1 MDPSPTLAAASTDT
15 GQTTIRASVLN
26 EQVIEVAP
34 GWVASLEQA
43 LPHARYRAI
52 ALYDARGEV
61 LHCTSTDF
69 GIEFRQALN
78 DALDAFVL
86 GAARESRFLRGDGTR
101 TAVMLAL
108 RDLHS
113 ALQGVCLLVV
123 EDTPPEDNDPASRF
137 LTPAVQTILADVASE
152 IAQTLHAMPRQKP
165 PKPKAPVPLPLEA
178 VYAQIRE
185 QEVVLRV
192 QQLMRLRRGEGIRR
206 FEVLLRHMVDG
217 VEQSPERVMQTAASH
232 GLASM
237 IDRRVVGE
245 LIAWLHRNPAVW
257 KRDPPTF
264 SVNLSDAAVIEPHFI
279 NFVESCL
286 QKAGLPHG
294 LIGVEFSERICLT
307 NPNEVVPALD
317 VFARLGVPVAI
328 DDFNVVGAGMPI
340 LEHPAVRLIK
350 IDAELTTHAL
360 EHRLTQARVVGLVQT
375 AKVMGLQTVAKR
387 VMSGD
392 QSSWLTAL
400 GVDFV
405 QSFEVS
411 PPVALDSLIVA
422 GSSGAVSPGA
432 SATKDNA
439 G

>member
-1 MDPSPTLAAASTDT
+1 MDQHLSTLATSSMDT

-34 GWVASLEQA
+34 GWVANLEQA

-86 GAARESRFLRGDGTR
+86 GAARESRFLRGEGTR
-101 TAVMLAL
+101 AAVMLAL
-108 RDLHS
+108 RDLTS

-123 EDTPPEDNDPASRF
+123 EDSPLEDEDPAARF

-152 IAQTLHAMPRQKP
+152 VAQTLHAMPRARPTK
-165 PKPKAPVPLPLEA
+165 PKPPVPLPLEA
-178 VYAQIRE
+178 VYAQIRQ

-192 QQLMRLRRGEGIRR
+192 QQLVRLRKAEGVRR

-217 VEQSPERVMQTAASH
+217 EETSPERVMQTAANH

-237 IDRRVVGE
+237 IDRRVIGE
-245 LIAWLHRNPAVW
+245 LIAWLHRNPSVW
-257 KRDPPTF
+257 KKDPPSF

-279 NFVESCL
+279 SFVESCL
-286 QKAGLPHG
+286 HKAALPPG
-294 LIGVEFSERICLT
+294 LIGVEFSERVCLT
-307 NPNEVVPALD
+307 HTEQVVRALD
-317 VFARLGVPVAI
+317 VFARIGVPVAI

-340 LEHPAVRLIK
+340 LDHSAVRLLK
-350 IDAELTTHAL
+350 IDADLTTNAL
-360 EHRLTQARVVGLVQT
+360 QHRLTQARVVGLVQT

-387 VMSGD
+387 VLGGD
-392 QSSWLTAL
+392 HSNWLTAL

-405 QSFEVS
+405 QSFEAS
-411 PPVALDSLIVA
+411 PPVALDSLLSV
-422 GSSGAVSPGA
+422 
-432 SATKDNA
+432 
-439 G
+439 

>member
-1 MDPSPTLAAASTDT
+1 MDPRPTLAAASIET

-34 GWVASLEQA
+34 GWVSALEGA
-43 LPHARYRAI
+43 LPHARYRAL

-86 GAARESRFLRGDGTR
+86 GAARESRFLRGEGTR
-101 TAVMLAL
+101 TAIMLAL

-123 EDTPPEDNDPASRF
+123 EDTPPEDDDPAARF
-137 LTPAVQTILADVASE
+137 LTPAVQTILTDVASE
-152 IAQTLHAMPRQKP
+152 IAQTLHAMPAKKP
-165 PKPKAPVPLPLEA
+165 AKPRPPVPLPLEA
-178 VYAQIRE
+178 VYQQIRS

-192 QQLMRLRRGEGIRR
+192 QQLVRLRKAEGVRR

-217 VEQSPERVMQTAASH
+217 EETSPERVMQTAANH

-237 IDRRVVGE
+237 IDRRVMGE
-245 LIAWLHRNPAVW
+245 LIAWLHRNPTVW
-257 KRDPPTF
+257 KKDPPAF
-264 SVNLSDAAVIEPHFI
+264 SVNLSDAAVVEPHFI
-279 NFVESCL
+279 SFVENCMLKS
-286 QKAGLPHG
+286 GLPPG
-294 LIGVEFSERICLT
+294 LIGVEFSERVCLT
-307 NPNEVVPALD
+307 HTDQVLAALET
-317 VFARLGVPVAI
+317 FARIGVPVAI

-340 LEHPAVRLIK
+340 LDHPAVRLLK
-350 IDAELTTHAL
+350 IDADLTTGAL
-360 EHRLTQARVVGLVQT
+360 QHRLTQAQVVGLVQT

-387 VMSGD
+387 VLGGD
-392 QSSWLTAL
+392 HTNWLTAL

-411 PPVALDSLIVA
+411 PPVSLDSLLQ
-422 GSSGAVSPGA
+422 G
-432 SATKDNA
+432 
-439 G
+439 

>member
-1 MDPSPTLAAASTDT
+1 MDPRQSTLASSSAET

-34 GWVASLEQA
+34 GWVGNLEQA

-61 LHCTSTDF
+61 LHCTTTDF

-86 GAARESRFLRGDGTR
+86 GAARESRFLRGEGTR

-123 EDTPPEDNDPASRF
+123 EDTPAEDEDPAARF
-137 LTPAVQTILADVASE
+137 LTPSVQTILTDIASE
-152 IAQTLHAMPRQKP
+152 IAQTLHAMPAKKP
-165 PKPKAPVPLPLEA
+165 PKPRPPVPLPLEA

-192 QQLMRLRRGEGIRR
+192 QQLVRLRKAEGMRR

-217 VEQSPERVMQTAASH
+217 EEQSPERVMQTAANH

-245 LIAWLHRNPAVW
+245 LIGWLHRNPSIW
-257 KRDPPTF
+257 KKDPPAF
-264 SVNLSDAAVIEPHFI
+264 SVNLSDAAVTEPHFI
-279 NFVESCL
+279 SFVESCL
-286 QKAGLPHG
+286 QKAGLPPG
-294 LIGVEFSERICLT
+294 LIGVEFSERVCLSH
-307 NPNEVVPALD
+307 PNEVMAALD
-317 VFARLGVPVAI
+317 VFGRSGVPVAI

-340 LEHPAVRLIK
+340 LEHAAVRLLK
-350 IDAELTTHAL
+350 IDAELTTNAL
-360 EHRLTQARVVGLVQT
+360 QHRLTQARVVGLVQT

-387 VMSGD
+387 VQSGD
-392 QSSWLTAL
+392 HSNWLTAL
-400 GVDFV
+400 GVDFI
-405 QSFEVS
+405 QSFDTS
-411 PPVALDSLIVA
+411 PPVALDSLL
-422 GSSGAVSPGA
+422 G
-432 SATKDNA
+432 
-439 G
+439 

>member
-1 MDPSPTLAAASTDT
+1 MDPRLSTLPSGHIET

-34 GWVASLEQA
+34 GWVANLEAA

-86 GAARESRFLRGDGTR
+86 GAARESRFLRGEGTR
-101 TAVMLAL
+101 TAIMLAL

-123 EDTPPEDNDPASRF
+123 EDTPPEDEDPPARF
-137 LTPAVQTILADVASE
+137 LTPAVQTILADIASE
-152 IAQTLHAMPRQKP
+152 VAQTLHAMPRQKP
-165 PKPKAPVPLPLEA
+165 QKPKPPVPLPLEA
-178 VYAQIRE
+178 VYAQIRN

-192 QQLMRLRRGEGIRR
+192 QQLVRLRKAEGVRR

-217 VEQSPERVMQTAASH
+217 EETSPERVMQTAANH

-257 KRDPPTF
+257 KKDPPAF

-279 NFVESCL
+279 SFVENCM
-286 QKAGLPHG
+286 QKSGLPPG
-294 LIGVEFSERICLT
+294 LIGVEFSERVCLSHT
-307 NPNEVVPALD
+307 DQVIPALD
-317 VFARLGVPVAI
+317 VFARIGVPVAI

-340 LEHPAVRLIK
+340 LEHSAIRLLK
-350 IDAELTTHAL
+350 IDAELTTNAL
-360 EHRLTQARVVGLVQT
+360 QHRLTQARVVGLVQT

-387 VMSGD
+387 VLGGD
-392 QSSWLTAL
+392 HSNWLTAL

-411 PPVALDSLIVA
+411 PPVALDSLLAPAAAQA
-422 GSSGAVSPGA
+422 G
-432 SATKDNA
+432 
-439 G
+439 

>member
-1 MDPSPTLAAASTDT
+1 MDPHQSTLASGSIET

-34 GWVASLEQA
+34 GWVASLERA

-86 GAARESRFLRGDGTR
+86 GAARESRFLRGEGTR

-108 RDLHS
+108 RDLQS

-123 EDTPPEDNDPASRF
+123 EDTPPEDEDPPARF
-137 LTPAVQTILADVASE
+137 LTPAVQTILADIASE
-152 IAQTLHAMPRQKP
+152 VAQTLHAMPRTAP
-165 PKPKAPVPLPLEA
+165 PKPRPPVPLPLEA
-178 VYAQIRE
+178 VYAQIRN

-192 QQLMRLRRGEGIRR
+192 QQLMRLRKAEGVRR

-217 VEQSPERVMQTAASH
+217 VEQSPERVMQTAANH

-237 IDRRVVGE
+237 IDRRVIAE
-245 LIAWLHRNPAVW
+245 LIGWLHRNPGVW
-257 KRDPPTF
+257 KKDSPAF
-264 SVNLSDAAVIEPHFI
+264 SVNLSDAAVTEPHFI
-279 NFVESCL
+279 SFVESCL
-286 QKAGLPHG
+286 AKAALPPG
-294 LIGVEFSERICLT
+294 LIGVEFSERVCLT
-307 NPNEVVPALD
+307 HPNEVVPALE
-317 VFARLGVPVAI
+317 VFARIGVPVAI

-340 LEHPAVRLIK
+340 LDHPAVRLLK
-350 IDAELTTHAL
+350 LDAELTTNAL
-360 EHRLTQARVVGLVQT
+360 QHRLTQARVVGLVQT
-375 AKVMGLQTVAKR
+375 AKIMGLQTVAKR
-387 VMSGD
+387 VVGGD
-392 QSSWLTAL
+392 HTNWLTAL

-411 PPVALDSLIVA
+411 PPVALDSLITPA
-422 GSSGAVSPGA
+422 
-432 SATKDNA
+432 
-439 G
+439 

>member
-1 MDPSPTLAAASTDT
+1 MDPLPSTLASAVSDT

-34 GWVASLEQA
+34 GWVASLERA
-43 LPHARYRAI
+43 LPHARYRAL

-86 GAARESRFLRGDGTR
+86 GAARESRFLRGEGTR

-123 EDTPPEDNDPASRF
+123 EDTPPDETDPPSRF
-137 LTPAVQTILADVASE
+137 LTPAVQTILADIASE
-152 IAQTLHAMPRQKP
+152 IAQTLHAIPAQKP
-165 PKPKAPVPLPLEA
+165 PKPRPPVPLPLEA

-192 QQLMRLRRGEGIRR
+192 QQLVRLRKAEGVRR

-217 VEQSPERVMQTAASH
+217 EEQSPERVMQTAANH

-237 IDRRVVGE
+237 IDRRVIVE
-245 LIAWLHRNPAVW
+245 LISWLHRNPTVW
-257 KRDPPTF
+257 KRDPPAF
-264 SVNLSDAAVIEPHFI
+264 SINLSDSAVIEPHFI
-279 NFVESCL
+279 SFVESCL
-286 QKAGLPHG
+286 QKAALPPG
-294 LIGVEFSERICLT
+294 LIGVEFSERVCLT
-307 NPNEVVPALD
+307 NSDQVLPALE
-317 VFARLGVPVAI
+317 VFARIGVPVAI

-340 LEHPAVRLIK
+340 LDHPAVRLLK
-350 IDAELTTHAL
+350 LDAELTTNAL
-360 EHRLTQARVVGLVQT
+360 QHRLTQARVVGLVQT

-387 VMSGD
+387 VPAGD
-392 QSSWLTAL
+392 QSNWLTAL

-405 QSFEVS
+405 QSFDTA
-411 PPVALDSLIVA
+411 PPVALDSLVQ
-422 GSSGAVSPGA
+422 G
-432 SATKDNA
+432 
-439 G
+439 

>member
-1 MDPSPTLAAASTDT
+1 MDHRQSTLASASIET

-34 GWVASLEQA
+34 GWVAALEGA

-86 GAARESRFLRGDGTR
+86 GAARESRFLRGEGTR
-101 TAVMLAL
+101 TAIMLAL

-123 EDTPPEDNDPASRF
+123 EDTPAEEEDPASRF

-152 IAQTLHAMPRQKP
+152 IAQTLHAIPAQKP
-165 PKPKAPVPLPLEA
+165 QKPKPPVPLPLEA

-192 QQLMRLRRGEGIRR
+192 QQLVRLRKAEGVRR

-217 VEQSPERVMQTAASH
+217 EEQSPERVMQTAANH

-237 IDRRVVGE
+237 IDRRVMGE
-245 LIAWLHRNPAVW
+245 LIGWLHRNTAVW
-257 KRDPPTF
+257 KKDPPAF
-264 SVNLSDAAVIEPHFI
+264 SVNLSDSAVIEPHFI
-279 NFVESCL
+279 TFVESCL
-286 QKAGLPHG
+286 QKSGLPPG
-294 LIGVEFSERICLT
+294 LIGVEFSERVCLSH
-307 NPNEVVPALD
+307 PNEVKPALD
-317 VFARLGVPVAI
+317 VFARIGVPVAI

-340 LEHPAVRLIK
+340 LDHSAVRLLK
-350 IDAELTTHAL
+350 IDAELTTNAL
-360 EHRLTQARVVGLVQT
+360 QHRLTQARVVGLVQT

-387 VMSGD
+387 VQSGD
-392 QSSWLTAL
+392 HSNWLTAL

-405 QSFEVS
+405 QSFDTS
-411 PPVALDSLIVA
+411 PPVALDSLL
-422 GSSGAVSPGA
+422 G
-432 SATKDNA
+432 
-439 G
+439 

>member
-1 MDPSPTLAAASTDT
+1 MET

-34 GWVASLEQA
+34 GWVAALEGA
-43 LPHARYRAI
+43 LPHARYRAL

-86 GAARESRFLRGDGTR
+86 GAARESRFLRGEGTR

-108 RDLHS
+108 RDLNS

-123 EDTPPEDNDPASRF
+123 EDTPPEDQDPASRF
-137 LTPAVQTILADVASE
+137 LTPSVQTILADIASE
-152 IAQTLHAMPRQKP
+152 IAQTLHAMPAQKP
-165 PKPKAPVPLPLEA
+165 QKPKPAVPLPLEA

-185 QEVVLRV
+185 QQVVLRV
-192 QQLMRLRRGEGIRR
+192 QQLVRLRKAEGVRR

-217 VEQSPERVMQTAASH
+217 EEQSPERVMQTAAKH

-237 IDRRVVGE
+237 IDRRVIGE
-245 LIAWLHRNPAVW
+245 LIGWLHRNPTAW
-257 KRDPPTF
+257 KKDSPAF
-264 SVNLSDAAVIEPHFI
+264 SVNLSDSAVTEPHFI
-279 NFVESCL
+279 SFVESCL
-286 QKAGLPHG
+286 QKAGLPPG
-294 LIGVEFSERICLT
+294 LIGVEFSERVCLT
-307 NPNEVVPALD
+307 HPTEVTAALE
-317 VFARLGVPVAI
+317 VFGRIGVPVAI

-340 LEHPAVRLIK
+340 LDHPAVRLLK
-350 IDAELTTHAL
+350 LDAELTTNAL
-360 EHRLTQARVVGLVQT
+360 QHRLTQARVVGLVQT

-387 VMSGD
+387 VPAGD
-392 QSSWLTAL
+392 HSNWLTAL

-405 QSFEVS
+405 QSFDTS
-411 PPVALDSLIVA
+411 PPVALDSLIQ
-422 GSSGAVSPGA
+422 G
-432 SATKDNA
+432 
-439 G
+439 

>member
-1 MDPSPTLAAASTDT
+1 MDPRQSTLAASSSDT

-34 GWVASLEQA
+34 GWVANLEAA
-43 LPHARYRAI
+43 LPHARYRAL

-86 GAARESRFLRGDGTR
+86 GAARESRFLRGEGSR

-108 RDLHS
+108 RDLNS

-123 EDTPPEDNDPASRF
+123 EDTPPEDEDPAGRF
-137 LTPAVQTILADVASE
+137 LTPAVQTILADIASE
-152 IAQTLHAMPRQKP
+152 VAQTLHAMPRATP
-165 PKPKAPVPLPLEA
+165 PKARPPVPLPLEA

-192 QQLMRLRRGEGIRR
+192 QQLVRLRKAEGVRR
-206 FEVLLRHMVDG
+206 FEVLLRHVVDG
-217 VEQSPERVMQTAASH
+217 VEQSPERVMQTAANH

-237 IDRRVVGE
+237 IDRKVMGE
-245 LIAWLHRNPAVW
+245 LISWLHRNPTVW
-257 KRDPPTF
+257 KKDPPAF
-264 SVNLSDAAVIEPHFI
+264 SVNLSDAAVVEPHFI
-279 NFVESCL
+279 SFVENCL
-286 QKAGLPHG
+286 QKAALPPG
-294 LIGVEFSERICLT
+294 VIGVEFSERVCLT
-307 NPNEVVPALD
+307 HPNEVLPALA
-317 VFARLGVPVAI
+317 VFARIGVPVAI

-340 LEHPAVRLIK
+340 LDHPAVRLLK
-350 IDAELTTHAL
+350 IDAELTTNAL
-360 EHRLTQARVVGLVQT
+360 QHRLTQARVVGLVQT

-387 VMSGD
+387 VMGGD
-392 QSSWLTAL
+392 HTNWLTAL

-405 QSFEVS
+405 QSFEAS
-411 PPVALDSLIVA
+411 PPVALDSL
-422 GSSGAVSPGA
+422 SGMVSQG
-432 SATKDNA
+432 
-439 G
+439 

>member
-1 MDPSPTLAAASTDT
+1 MDPRQSNLASASSDT

-34 GWVASLEQA
+34 VWVASLEGA

-123 EDTPPEDNDPASRF
+123 EDTPPDEADPAARF
-137 LTPAVQTILADVASE
+137 LTPAVQTILADIASE
-152 IAQTLHAMPRQKP
+152 IAQTLHAIPAQRPQKP
-165 PKPKAPVPLPLEA
+165 KPPVPLPLEA

-192 QQLMRLRRGEGIRR
+192 QQLVRLRKAEGIRR
-206 FEVLLRHMVDG
+206 YEVLLRHMVDG
-217 VEQSPERVMQTAASH
+217 EETSPERVMQTAANH

-237 IDRRVVGE
+237 IDRRVMGE
-245 LIAWLHRNPAVW
+245 LISWLHRNPSVW
-257 KRDPPTF
+257 KRDPPAF
-264 SVNLSDAAVIEPHFI
+264 SVNLSDAAVTEPHFI
-279 NFVESCL
+279 NFVESCM
-286 QKAGLPHG
+286 QKSGLPPG
-294 LIGVEFSERICLT
+294 LIGVEFSERVCLT
-307 NPNEVVPALD
+307 HPDQVIPALD
-317 VFARLGVPVAI
+317 VFGRIGVPVAI

-340 LEHPAVRLIK
+340 LDHSAVRLLK
-350 IDAELTTHAL
+350 IDAELTTNAL
-360 EHRLTQARVVGLVQT
+360 QHRLTQARVVGLVQT

-387 VMSGD
+387 VLGGD
-392 QSSWLTAL
+392 HSNWLTAL

-405 QSFEVS
+405 QSFEAS
-411 PPVALDSLIVA
+411 PPVALDSLLGPVA
-422 GSSGAVSPGA
+422 AA
-432 SATKDNA
+432 QA
-439 G
+439 

>member
-1 MDPSPTLAAASTDT
+1 MDPSQSTLASASSDT

-34 GWVASLEQA
+34 GWMRSLEQA
-43 LPHARYRAI
+43 LPHARYRAL

-86 GAARESRFLRGDGTR
+86 GAARESRFLRGEGTR
-101 TAVMLAL
+101 TAIMLAL

-113 ALQGVCLLVV
+113 ALQGVCLIVV
-123 EDTPPEDNDPASRF
+123 EDTPVEDEDPASRF
-137 LTPAVQTILADVASE
+137 LTPAVQTILADIASE
-152 IAQTLHAMPRQKP
+152 IAQTLHAIPAQKP
-165 PKPKAPVPLPLEA
+165 PKPKPPVPLPLEA
-178 VYAQIRE
+178 VYAQIRS

-192 QQLMRLRRGEGIRR
+192 QQLVRLRKAEGVRR

-217 VEQSPERVMQTAASH
+217 EEQSPERVMQTAANH

-237 IDRRVVGE
+237 IDRRVIAE
-245 LIAWLHRNPAVW
+245 LIGWLHRNPAVW
-257 KRDPPTF
+257 KKDPPAF
-264 SVNLSDAAVIEPHFI
+264 SVNLSDAAIVEPHFI
-279 NFVESCL
+279 SFVESCL
-286 QKAGLPHG
+286 QKAGLPPG

-307 NPNEVVPALD
+307 HSNQVVPALD
-317 VFARLGVPVAI
+317 VFSRIGVPVAI

-340 LEHPAVRLIK
+340 LEHPAVRLLK
-350 IDAELTTHAL
+350 LDAELTSTAL
-360 EHRLTQARVVGLVQT
+360 QHRLTQARVVGLVQT

-387 VMSGD
+387 VTAGD
-392 QSSWLTAL
+392 QSNWLTAL

-405 QSFEVS
+405 QSFDTS
-411 PPVALDSLIVA
+411 PPVALDSLVQ
-422 GSSGAVSPGA
+422 G
-432 SATKDNA
+432 
-439 G
+439 

>member
-1 MDPSPTLAAASTDT
+1 MDPRLSTLPSGHIET

-34 GWVASLEQA
+34 GWVANLEAA

-86 GAARESRFLRGDGTR
+86 GAARESRFLRGEGTR
-101 TAVMLAL
+101 TAIMLAL

-123 EDTPPEDNDPASRF
+123 EDTPPEDEDPPARF
-137 LTPAVQTILADVASE
+137 LTPAVQTILADIASE
-152 IAQTLHAMPRQKP
+152 VAQTLHAMPRQKP
-165 PKPKAPVPLPLEA
+165 QKPKPPVPLPLEA
-178 VYAQIRE
+178 VYAQIRN

-192 QQLMRLRRGEGIRR
+192 QQLVRLRKAEGVRR

-217 VEQSPERVMQTAASH
+217 EETSPERVMQTAANH

-257 KRDPPTF
+257 KKDPPAF

-279 NFVESCL
+279 SFVENCM
-286 QKAGLPHG
+286 QKSGLPPG
-294 LIGVEFSERICLT
+294 LIGVEFSERVCLSHT
-307 NPNEVVPALD
+307 EQVIPALD
-317 VFARLGVPVAI
+317 VFARIGVPVAI

-340 LEHPAVRLIK
+340 LEHSAIRLLK
-350 IDAELTTHAL
+350 IDAELTTNAL
-360 EHRLTQARVVGLVQT
+360 QHRLTQARVVGLVQT

-387 VMSGD
+387 VLGGD
-392 QSSWLTAL
+392 HSNWLTAL

-411 PPVALDSLIVA
+411 PPVALDSLLAPAAAQA
-422 GSSGAVSPGA
+422 G
-432 SATKDNA
+432 
-439 G
+439 

>member
-1 MDPSPTLAAASTDT
+1 MET

-34 GWVASLEQA
+34 GWMANLEAA

-101 TAVMLAL
+101 TAIMLAL
-108 RDLHS
+108 RDVNS
-113 ALQGVCLLVV
+113 ALQGVCMLVV
-123 EDTPPEDNDPASRF
+123 EDTPPEDEDPPARF
-137 LTPAVQTILADVASE
+137 LTPAVQTILTDVASE
-152 IAQTLHAMPRQKP
+152 IAQTLHAMPVKAAAKP
-165 PKPKAPVPLPLEA
+165 RPPAPLPLEA
-178 VYAQIRE
+178 VYAQIRN

-192 QQLMRLRRGEGIRR
+192 QQLVRLRKAEGVRR
-206 FEVLLRHMVDG
+206 YEVLLRHMVDG
-217 VEQSPERVMQTAASH
+217 EETSPERVMQTAANH

-237 IDRRVVGE
+237 IDRRVMGE
-245 LIAWLHRNPAVW
+245 LIAWLHRNSAVW
-257 KRDPPTF
+257 KKDSPAF
-264 SVNLSDAAVIEPHFI
+264 SVNLSDAAVVEPHFI
-279 NFVESCL
+279 SFVENCL
-286 QKAGLPHG
+286 QKSGLPPG
-294 LIGVEFSERICLT
+294 LVGVEFSERICLT
-307 NPNEVVPALD
+307 HTDQVVQALD
-317 VFARLGVPVAI
+317 VFARIGVPVAI

-340 LEHPAVRLIK
+340 LEHPAIRLLK
-350 IDAELTTHAL
+350 IDAELTTNAL
-360 EHRLTQARVVGLVQT
+360 QHRLTQARVVGLVQT

-387 VMSGD
+387 VMGGD
-392 QSSWLTAL
+392 HSNWLTAL

-411 PPVALDSLIVA
+411 PPVALDSLLA
-422 GSSGAVSPGA
+422 AAPSHA
-432 SATKDNA
+432 
-439 G
+439 

>member
-1 MDPSPTLAAASTDT
+1 MDTSPTLAAASIET

-34 GWVASLEQA
+34 GWVGALEQA

-86 GAARESRFLRGDGTR
+86 GAARESRFLRGEGTR
-101 TAVMLAL
+101 TAIMLAL

-123 EDTPPEDNDPASRF
+123 EDTPPEDEDPAARF
-137 LTPAVQTILADVASE
+137 LTPAVQTILTDVASE
-152 IAQTLHAMPRQKP
+152 IAQTLHAIPAKKPAKPRP
-165 PKPKAPVPLPLEA
+165 PVPLPLEA
-178 VYAQIRE
+178 VYAQIRN

-192 QQLMRLRRGEGIRR
+192 QQLVRLRKAEGVRR

-217 VEQSPERVMQTAASH
+217 EETSPERVMQTAANH

-237 IDRRVVGE
+237 IDRRVMGE

-257 KRDPPTF
+257 KRDPPAF
-264 SVNLSDAAVIEPHFI
+264 SVNLSDAAVVEPHFI
-279 NFVESCL
+279 SFVENCMLKS
-286 QKAGLPHG
+286 GLPPG
-294 LIGVEFSERICLT
+294 LIGVEFSERVCMTHTEL
-307 NPNEVVPALD
+307 VLSALN
-317 VFARLGVPVAI
+317 VFARVGVPVAI

-340 LEHPAVRLIK
+340 LDHPAVRLLK
-350 IDAELTTHAL
+350 IDAELTTGAL
-360 EHRLTQARVVGLVQT
+360 QHRLTQAQVVGLVQT

-387 VMSGD
+387 VLGGD
-392 QSSWLTAL
+392 HTNWLTAL

-405 QSFEVS
+405 QSFEAS
-411 PPVALDSLIVA
+411 PPVALDSLLQ
-422 GSSGAVSPGA
+422 G
-432 SATKDNA
+432 
-439 G
+439 

>member
-1 MDPSPTLAAASTDT
+1 MDT

-34 GWVASLEQA
+34 GWVANLEQA

-86 GAARESRFLRGDGTR
+86 GAARESRFLRGEGSR

-123 EDTPPEDNDPASRF
+123 EDTPPEDEDPAARF
-137 LTPAVQTILADVASE
+137 LTPSVQTILTDIASE
-152 IAQTLHAMPRQKP
+152 IAQTLHAMPRAAP
-165 PKPKAPVPLPLEA
+165 PKPRPPVPLPLEA

-185 QEVVLRV
+185 QDVVLRV
-192 QQLMRLRRGEGIRR
+192 QQLVRLRKAEGIRR

-217 VEQSPERVMQTAASH
+217 VEQTPERVMQTAANH
-232 GLASM
+232 GLSSM
-237 IDRRVVGE
+237 IDRKVVGE
-245 LIAWLHRNPAVW
+245 LIGWLHRNPTLW
-257 KRDPPTF
+257 KREPPTF

-279 NFVESCL
+279 SFVESCL
-286 QKAGLPHG
+286 QKAGLPPG
-294 LIGVEFSERICLT
+294 LIGVEFSERVCLSNT
-307 NPNEVVPALD
+307 DQVMPALD
-317 VFARLGVPVAI
+317 VFARIGVPVAI

-340 LEHPAVRLIK
+340 LEHSAVRLLK
-350 IDAELTTHAL
+350 LDAELTTNAL
-360 EHRLTQARVVGLVQT
+360 QHRLTQARVVGLVQT

-387 VMSGD
+387 VMGGD
-392 QSSWLTAL
+392 HSNWLTAL

-405 QSFEVS
+405 QSFEASPLVS
-411 PPVALDSLIVA
+411 LESLLPA
-422 GSSGAVSPGA
+422 A
-432 SATKDNA
+432 SAQSGQT
-439 G
+439 

>member
-1 MDPSPTLAAASTDT
+1 MDPRPSNLASASPDP

-26 EQVIEVAP
+26 AQVIEVAP
-34 GWVASLEQA
+34 GWVAALERA

-86 GAARESRFLRGDGTR
+86 GAARESRFLRGEGTR

-108 RDLHS
+108 RDLNS
-113 ALQGVCLLVV
+113 ALQGVCLIVV
-123 EDTPPEDNDPASRF
+123 EDTPPEDDDPPARF
-137 LTPAVQTILADVASE
+137 LTPAVTTCLTDIASE
-152 IAQTLHAMPRQKP
+152 VAQSMNTMSRTLPTK
-165 PKPKAPVPLPLEA
+165 PKPPVPLPLEA
-178 VYAQIRE
+178 VYAQIRQ

-192 QQLMRLRRGEGIRR
+192 QQLVRLRKAEGVRR

-217 VEQSPERVMQTAASH
+217 EEQSPERVMQTAANH

-237 IDRRVVGE
+237 IDRRVIAELVG
-245 LIAWLHRNPAVW
+245 WLHRNSRLW
-257 KRDPPTF
+257 KRDPPAF

-279 NFVESCL
+279 TFVENCL
-286 QKAGLPHG
+286 QKAALPPGL
-294 LIGVEFSERICLT
+294 LGVEFSERVCLT
-307 NPNEVVPALD
+307 HPNEVVPALD
-317 VFARLGVPVAI
+317 VFARIGVPVAI

-340 LEHPAVRLIK
+340 LDHPAVRLLK
-350 IDAELTTHAL
+350 LDAELTTHAL

-387 VMSGD
+387 VMGGD
-392 QSSWLTAL
+392 HNNWLTAL

-405 QSFEVS
+405 QSFEAS
-411 PPVALDSLIVA
+411 PPVALDTLL
-422 GSSGAVSPGA
+422 
-432 SATKDNA
+432 T
-439 G
+439 

>member
-1 MDPSPTLAAASTDT
+1 MASASIET

-34 GWVASLEQA
+34 GWVAALEGA

-108 RDLHS
+108 RDLHA

-123 EDTPPEDNDPASRF
+123 EDTPAEEEDPAARF

-152 IAQTLHAMPRQKP
+152 IAQTLHAIPAQKP
-165 PKPKAPVPLPLEA
+165 QKPKPAVPLPLEA

-185 QEVVLRV
+185 QQVVLRV
-192 QQLMRLRRGEGIRR
+192 QQLIRLRKAEGIRR

-217 VEQSPERVMQTAASH
+217 EEQSPERVMQTAANH

-237 IDRRVVGE
+237 IDRRVIAE
-245 LIAWLHRNPAVW
+245 LIGWLHRNTVVW
-257 KRDPPTF
+257 KKDPPAF
-264 SVNLSDAAVIEPHFI
+264 SVNLSDSAVTEPHFI
-279 NFVESCL
+279 SFVESCL
-286 QKAGLPHG
+286 QKAGLPPG
-294 LIGVEFSERICLT
+294 LIGVEFSERVCLSH
-307 NPNEVVPALD
+307 PNEVMPALD
-317 VFARLGVPVAI
+317 VFARIGVPVAI

-340 LEHPAVRLIK
+340 LDHSAVRLLK
-350 IDAELTTHAL
+350 LDAELTTNAL
-360 EHRLTQARVVGLVQT
+360 QHRLTQARVVGLVQA

-387 VMSGD
+387 VQSGD
-392 QSSWLTAL
+392 HSNWLTAL

-405 QSFEVS
+405 QSFDTA
-411 PPVALDSLIVA
+411 PPVALDSLL
-422 GSSGAVSPGA
+422 PG
-432 SATKDNA
+432 
-439 G
+439 

>member
-1 MDPSPTLAAASTDT
+1 MDHRQSTLAAASMET

-34 GWVASLEQA
+34 GWVAALEGA
-43 LPHARYRAI
+43 LPHARYRAL

-86 GAARESRFLRGDGTR
+86 GAARESRFLRGEGTR

-108 RDLHS
+108 RDLNS

-123 EDTPPEDNDPASRF
+123 EDTPPEDQDPASRF
-137 LTPAVQTILADVASE
+137 LTPSVQTILADIASE
-152 IAQTLHAMPRQKP
+152 IAQTLHAMPAQKP
-165 PKPKAPVPLPLEA
+165 QKPKPAVPLPLEA

-185 QEVVLRV
+185 QQVVLRV
-192 QQLMRLRRGEGIRR
+192 QQLVRLRKAEGVRR

-217 VEQSPERVMQTAASH
+217 EEQSPERVMQTAAKH

-237 IDRRVVGE
+237 IDRRVIGE
-245 LIAWLHRNPAVW
+245 LIGWLHRNPTAW
-257 KRDPPTF
+257 KKDSPAF
-264 SVNLSDAAVIEPHFI
+264 SVNLSDSAVTEPHFI
-279 NFVESCL
+279 SFVESCL
-286 QKAGLPHG
+286 QKAGLPPG
-294 LIGVEFSERICLT
+294 LIGVEFSERVCLT
-307 NPNEVVPALD
+307 HPTEVTAALE
-317 VFARLGVPVAI
+317 VFGRIGVPVAI

-340 LEHPAVRLIK
+340 LDHPAVRLLK
-350 IDAELTTHAL
+350 LDAELTTNAL
-360 EHRLTQARVVGLVQT
+360 QHRLTQARVVGLVQT

-387 VMSGD
+387 VPAGD
-392 QSSWLTAL
+392 HSNWLTAL

-405 QSFEVS
+405 QSFDTS
-411 PPVALDSLIVA
+411 PPVALDSLIQ
-422 GSSGAVSPGA
+422 G
-432 SATKDNA
+432 
-439 G
+439 

>member
-1 MDPSPTLAAASTDT
+1 MAAASNDT

-34 GWVASLEQA
+34 GWVGALEQA

-86 GAARESRFLRGDGTR
+86 GAARESRFLRGEGTR

-123 EDTPPEDNDPASRF
+123 EDTPPEDEDPAARF
-137 LTPAVQTILADVASE
+137 LTPAVQTILTDVASE
-152 IAQTLHAMPRQKP
+152 IAQTLHAIPAKKPAKPR
-165 PKPKAPVPLPLEA
+165 APVPLPLEA
-178 VYAQIRE
+178 VYAQIRNE
-185 QEVVLRV
+185 QVVLRV
-192 QQLMRLRRGEGIRR
+192 QQLVRLRKAEGVRR

-217 VEQSPERVMQTAASH
+217 EETSPERVMQTAANH

-237 IDRRVVGE
+237 IDRRVMGE
-245 LIAWLHRNPAVW
+245 LIAWLHRNPTVW
-257 KRDPPTF
+257 KRDPPAF
-264 SVNLSDAAVIEPHFI
+264 SVNLSDAAVVEPHFI
-279 NFVESCL
+279 SFVENCMLKS
-286 QKAGLPHG
+286 GLPPG
-294 LIGVEFSERICLT
+294 LIGVEFSERVCLT
-307 NPNEVVPALD
+307 HTDQVLGALG
-317 VFARLGVPVAI
+317 VFARIGVPVAI

-340 LEHPAVRLIK
+340 LDHPAVRLLK
-350 IDAELTTHAL
+350 IDAELTTGAL
-360 EHRLTQARVVGLVQT
+360 QHRLTQAQVVGLVQT

-387 VMSGD
+387 VLGGD
-392 QSSWLTAL
+392 HTNWLTAL

-405 QSFEVS
+405 QSFDTS
-411 PPVALDSLIVA
+411 PPVPLDSLLA
-422 GSSGAVSPGA
+422 PA
-432 SATKDNA
+432 
-439 G
+439 

>member
-1 MDPSPTLAAASTDT
+1 MDPRLSTLPSGHIET

-34 GWVASLEQA
+34 GWVANLEAA

-86 GAARESRFLRGDGTR
+86 GAARESRFLRGEGTR
-101 TAVMLAL
+101 TAIMLAL

-123 EDTPPEDNDPASRF
+123 EDTPPEDTDPPARF
-137 LTPAVQTILADVASE
+137 LTPAVQTILADIASE
-152 IAQTLHAMPRQKP
+152 VAQTLHAMPRQQPQK
-165 PKPKAPVPLPLEA
+165 PKPPVPLPLEA
-178 VYAQIRE
+178 VYAQIRN

-192 QQLMRLRRGEGIRR
+192 QQLVRLRKAEGVRR
-206 FEVLLRHMVDG
+206 YEVLLRHMVDG
-217 VEQSPERVMQTAASH
+217 EETSPERVMQTAANH

-257 KRDPPTF
+257 KKDPPAF

-279 NFVESCL
+279 SFVENCM
-286 QKAGLPHG
+286 QKSGLPPG
-294 LIGVEFSERICLT
+294 LIGVEFSERVCLSHT
-307 NPNEVVPALD
+307 EQVIPALD
-317 VFARLGVPVAI
+317 VFARIGVPVAI

-340 LEHPAVRLIK
+340 LEHSAIRLLK
-350 IDAELTTHAL
+350 IDAELTTNAL
-360 EHRLTQARVVGLVQT
+360 QHRLTQARVVGLVQT

-387 VMSGD
+387 VLGGD
-392 QSSWLTAL
+392 HSNWLTAL

-411 PPVALDSLIVA
+411 PPVALDSLLAPAAAQA
-422 GSSGAVSPGA
+422 G
-432 SATKDNA
+432 
-439 G
+439 

>member
-1 MDPSPTLAAASTDT
+1 M
-15 GQTTIRASVLN
+15 LN

-34 GWVASLEQA
+34 GWVASLEHA

-101 TAVMLAL
+101 TAVFLAL

-123 EDTPPEDNDPASRF
+123 EDTPPEDQDPAARF
-137 LTPAVQTILADVASE
+137 LTPAVQTNLADIASE
-152 IAQTLHAMPRQKP
+152 ISQTLNAMPRTAP
-165 PKPKAPVPLPLEA
+165 PKPRPPVPLPLEA

-192 QQLMRLRRGEGIRR
+192 QQLVRLRKAEGIRR
-206 FEVLLRHMVDG
+206 FEVLLRHMVEG
-217 VEQSPERVMQTAASH
+217 VEQSPERVMQTAANH

-237 IDRRVVGE
+237 IDRKVIGE
-245 LIAWLHRNPAVW
+245 LIAWLHRNTAVW
-257 KRDPPTF
+257 KRDPPAF
-264 SVNLSDAAVIEPHFI
+264 SVNLSDAAVTEPHFI
-279 NFVESCL
+279 SFVESCL
-286 QKAGLPHG
+286 QKAGLPPG
-294 LIGVEFSERICLT
+294 LIGVEFSERVCLS
-307 NPNEVVPALD
+307 NPELVMPALD
-317 VFARLGVPVAI
+317 VFARIGVPVAI

-340 LEHPAVRLIK
+340 LEHSAVRLLK
-350 IDAELTTHAL
+350 LDSELTTNAL
-360 EHRLTQARVVGLVQT
+360 QHRLTQARVVGLVQT
-375 AKVMGLQTVAKR
+375 AKVLGLQTVAKR
-387 VMSGD
+387 VQGGD
-392 QSSWLTAL
+392 HSNWLTAL

-405 QSFEVS
+405 QSFEAS
-411 PPVALDSLIVA
+411 PPVALDSLLA
-422 GSSGAVSPGA
+422 PA
-432 SATKDNA
+432 S
-439 G
+439 

>member
-1 MDPSPTLAAASTDT
+1 MAASSSDT

-34 GWVASLEQA
+34 GWVATLERA
-43 LPHARYRAI
+43 LPHARYRAL

-86 GAARESRFLRGDGTR
+86 GAARESRFLRGEGSR

-113 ALQGVCLLVV
+113 ALQGVCLIVV
-123 EDTPPEDNDPASRF
+123 EDTPPEDEDPAARF
-137 LTPAVQTILADVASE
+137 LTPAVQTILADIASE
-152 IAQTLHAMPRQKP
+152 VAQTLHAMPATKP
-165 PKPKAPVPLPLEA
+165 AKPRAPVPLPLEA
-178 VYAQIRE
+178 VYAQIRN

-192 QQLMRLRRGEGIRR
+192 QQLVRLRKAEGVRR

-217 VEQSPERVMQTAASH
+217 EETSPERVMQTAANH
-232 GLASM
+232 GLSSM

-245 LIAWLHRNPAVW
+245 LIAWLHRNAPSW
-257 KRDPPTF
+257 KKDPPAF

-279 NFVESCL
+279 SFVENCL
-286 QKAGLPHG
+286 HKAQLPPGLV
-294 LIGVEFSERICLT
+294 GVEFSERVCLT
-307 NPNEVVPALD
+307 HAEQVMPALD
-317 VFARLGVPVAI
+317 VFAKIGVPVAI
-328 DDFNVVGAGMPI
+328 DDFNVVGAGMPL
-340 LEHPAVRLIK
+340 LEHPAIRLLK
-350 IDAELTTHAL
+350 IDAELTTNAL
-360 EHRLTQARVVGLVQT
+360 QHRLTQARVVGLVQT

-387 VMSGD
+387 VLGGD
-392 QSSWLTAL
+392 HTNWLTAL

-411 PPVALDSLIVA
+411 PPVALDSLLAPAPA
-422 GSSGAVSPGA
+422 GPQA
-432 SATKDNA
+432 
-439 G
+439 

>member
-1 MDPSPTLAAASTDT
+1 MDPRQSTLASAVSDT

-34 GWVASLEQA
+34 GWVASLERA
-43 LPHARYRAI
+43 LPHARYRAL

-86 GAARESRFLRGDGTR
+86 GAARESRFLRGEGTR

-123 EDTPPEDNDPASRF
+123 EDTPPDEPDPASRF
-137 LTPAVQTILADVASE
+137 LTPAVQTILADIASE
-152 IAQTLHAMPRQKP
+152 IAQTLHAIPAQKP
-165 PKPKAPVPLPLEA
+165 PKPRPPVPLPLEA

-192 QQLMRLRRGEGIRR
+192 QQLIRLRKAEGVRR

-217 VEQSPERVMQTAASH
+217 EEQSPERVMQTAANH

-237 IDRRVVGE
+237 IDRRVIVE
-245 LIAWLHRNPAVW
+245 LISWLHRNPTVW
-257 KRDPPTF
+257 KRDPPAF
-264 SVNLSDAAVIEPHFI
+264 SINLSDSAVIEPHFI
-279 NFVESCL
+279 SFVESCL
-286 QKAGLPHG
+286 QKAALPPG
-294 LIGVEFSERICLT
+294 LIGVEFSERVCLT
-307 NPNEVVPALD
+307 NSDQVLPALE
-317 VFARLGVPVAI
+317 VFARIGVPVAI
-328 DDFNVVGAGMPI
+328 GDFNVVGAGMPI
-340 LEHPAVRLIK
+340 LDHPAVRLLK
-350 IDAELTTHAL
+350 LDAELTTNAL
-360 EHRLTQARVVGLVQT
+360 QHRLTQARVVGLVQT

-387 VMSGD
+387 VPVGD
-392 QSSWLTAL
+392 QSNWLTAL

-405 QSFEVS
+405 QSFDTS
-411 PPVALDSLIVA
+411 PPVALDSLIQ
-422 GSSGAVSPGA
+422 G
-432 SATKDNA
+432 
-439 G
+439 

>member
-1 MDPSPTLAAASTDT
+1 MPQDREPHHVESGVDSVTLRAEDSREIFREWTQVPHWPLLRTDT

-86 GAARESRFLRGDGTR
+86 GAARESRFLRGEGTR

-123 EDTPPEDNDPASRF
+123 EDTPPEDEDPASRF

-152 IAQTLHAMPRQKP
+152 VAQTLHAMPRQKP
-165 PKPKAPVPLPLEA
+165 PKPRPPVPLPLEA

-192 QQLMRLRRGEGIRR
+192 QQLVRLRKAEGIRR

-217 VEQSPERVMQTAASH
+217 VEQSPERVMQTAANH

-245 LIAWLHRNPAVW
+245 LIAWLHRNP
-257 KRDPPTF
+257 
-264 SVNLSDAAVIEPHFI
+264 S
-279 NFVESCL
+279 
-286 QKAGLPHG
+286 
-294 LIGVEFSERICLT
+294 GVETGSADLLGESFRCGGDRAAFHQFRGKLPAKGGAAARPDRRGILRAHLSHESE
-307 NPNEVVPALD
+307 
-317 VFARLGVPVAI
+317 
-328 DDFNVVGAGMPI
+328 
-340 LEHPAVRLIK
+340 
-350 IDAELTTHAL
+350 
-360 EHRLTQARVVGLVQT
+360 
-375 AKVMGLQTVAKR
+375 
-387 VMSGD
+387 
-392 QSSWLTAL
+392 
-400 GVDFV
+400 
-405 QSFEVS
+405 
-411 PPVALDSLIVA
+411 
-422 GSSGAVSPGA
+422 
-432 SATKDNA
+432 
-439 G
+439 

>member
-1 MDPSPTLAAASTDT
+1 MDPRQSTLPTASSDT

-34 GWVASLEQA
+34 QWVATLEQA

-113 ALQGVCLLVV
+113 ALQGICLLVV
-123 EDTPPEDNDPASRF
+123 EDSPLEDEDPAARF
-137 LTPAVQTILADVASE
+137 LTPAVTTILADIASE
-152 IAQTLHAMPRQKP
+152 VAQTLHAMPR
-165 PKPKAPVPLPLEA
+165 ATLPLEA
-178 VYAQIRE
+178 VYAQIRN

-192 QQLMRLRRGEGIRR
+192 QQLVRLRKAEGIRR

-217 VEQSPERVMQTAASH
+217 EEQSPERVMQTAANH

-237 IDRRVVGE
+237 IDRRVIGE
-245 LIAWLHRNPAVW
+245 LISWLHRNTSVW
-257 KRDPPTF
+257 KKDPPAF

-279 NFVESCL
+279 SFVESCL
-286 QKAGLPHG
+286 QKSGLPPG
-294 LIGVEFSERICLT
+294 LIGVEFSERVCLSH
-307 NPNEVVPALD
+307 PDQVIPALD
-317 VFARLGVPVAI
+317 VFGRIGVPVAI

-340 LEHPAVRLIK
+340 LDHSAVRLLK
-350 IDAELTTHAL
+350 IDAELTTNAL
-360 EHRLTQARVVGLVQT
+360 QHRLTQARVVGLVQT

-387 VMSGD
+387 VMGGD
-392 QSSWLTAL
+392 HSNWLTAL

-405 QSFEVS
+405 QSFEAS
-411 PPVALDSLIVA
+411 PPVALDSLL
-422 GSSGAVSPGA
+422 GLPP
-432 SATKDNA
+432 TKENA